1 MGRGENCENRELKG
15 IMNQINKRGF
25 GGNIKVKQKRILII
39 STYFPPQPSIA
50 SLRAYSFA
58 KYWTRMGNDVTI
70 LTTKKI
76 DNGELNLDLPIDKF
90 DVIEIPYFNIVYET
104 GKILRRLL
112 RSKNADR
119 KRKNRTIGYPE
130 ESRNASASF
139 LKARAALLR
148 FPKKYGFFTTAR
160 IPDVHDVWINAAV
173 KSAAELLKSK
183 KIDWIYSSY
192 GPPASHIVAG
202 ILSKKHGCSWVAD
215 YRDLWI
221 EGHIYPGMWP
231 FTVLEKYLEKK
242 YVGNHADIITTV
254 SEPLANTLKNK
265 FRAPVYVIENGYD
278 EDDYYQDFPPY
289 FRDMKK
295 RIVYTGSIYPE
306 KRDPSP
312 LFAAIASMTQSD
324 KPMRQKMLNE
334 FEVLFFGSESDWL
347 NSLIKKYRVQ
357 QWVKYM
363 GRVNRVNALR
373 IQKQADILLF
383 LEWENG
389 SVDGILT
396 GKLFE
401 YLAMKK
407 PILGVGV
414 SAKTSPGA
422 LIEQAGVGLAVGKDV
437 EKITSILRELINT
450 GKPFDIQ
457 PKEDVIGRYT
467 RKKQAERL
475 LEIMDGREALN
486 LST

>member
-1 MGRGENCENRELKG
+1 MKS
-15 IMNQINKRGF
+15 
-25 GGNIKVKQKRILII
+25 KRILII

-58 KYWTRMGNDVTI
+58 KYWARMGNDVTV
-70 LTTKKI
+70 LTTAKVSQFDI
-76 DNGELNLDLPIDKF
+76 GWHMPMQGF
-90 DVIEIPYFNIVYET
+90 DVVEVPYVNILYGIKRIFKRPLQAKNIGHKREHEITSETKKAFSVRTFFMNT
-104 GKILRRLL
+104 GK
-112 RSKNADR
+112 
-119 KRKNRTIGYPE
+119 
-130 ESRNASASF
+130 
-139 LKARAALLR
+139 KALVSLGN
-148 FPKKYGFFTTAR
+148 YGFFTTAR
-160 IPDVHDVWINAAV
+160 IPDVHDTWIRPGV
-173 KSAAELLKSK
+173 KKGEVLMKQK
-183 KIDWIYSSY
+183 KFDWIYSSY

-202 ILSKKHGCSWVAD
+202 ILSKRHGCCWVAD

-254 SEPLANTLKNK
+254 SEPLANTLQNK
-265 FRAPVYVIENGYD
+265 FRSTVYIIENGYD
-278 EDDYYQDFPPY
+278 EDDYCQDFPSY
-289 FRDMKK
+289 FRDTKK
-295 RIVYTGSIYPE
+295 RIVYTGSIYPG

-312 LFAAIASMTQSD
+312 LFAAIASMAQSD
-324 KPMRQKMLNE
+324 KPMREKLLNE
-334 FEVLFFGSESDWL
+334 FEVLFFGAKSDWL

-363 GRVNRVNALR
+363 GSVSRVNTLR

-401 YLAMKK
+401 YLAMRK

-414 SAKTSPGA
+414 SPKISPGA
-422 LIEQAGVGLAVGKDV
+422 LMEDAGVGMAVGNDV
-437 EKITSILRELINT
+437 EKIALILKRLLDT
-450 GKPFDIQ
+450 GRPFDIQ
-457 PKEDVIGRYT
+457 PKEEVIARYT
-467 RKKQAERL
+467 RRKQAERL